1 METADV
7 VWMPRKAVVSW
18 ACARAAVVEAGPGAF
33 SLPVPRRVLVN
44 GEDRGLTDR
53 VVAYVEGLEPG
64 ARNVVRLEPVDGSA
78 PWEAVVETPPESV
91 RLDIR
96 DFGAAGDGRRDD
108 TGSIQAAVARCAEGG
123 TVEVPAGRYRVSSLW
138 LKDGVSLNLAQGAE
152 LLAVYDREGRA
163 LLPPSQARTDGG
175 APYPLGT
182 WEGAPNGGARES
194 IQGDEGVCNP
204 IGGTTI

>member
-18 ACARAAVVEAGPGAF
+18 ACARA
-33 SLPVPRRVLVN
+33 
-44 GEDRGLTDR
+44 
-53 VVAYVEGLEPG
+53 
-64 ARNVVRLEPVDGSA
+64 
-78 PWEAVVETPPESV
+78 AVVETPPESV

-138 LKDGVSLNLAQGAE
+138 LKDGVSLHLAQGAE

-182 WEGAPNGGARES
+182 WEGAPGRGS
-194 IQGDEGVCNP
+194 PVPCP
-204 IGGTTI
+204 PPS